1 MPCPRCQHE
10 NPSGQKFCGE
20 CGARLAA
27 LCSACGASNSPDQ
40 KFCGAC
46 GTSLA
51 RAGSPRQ
58 LGTPDSYTP
67 KHLAEKILTSKSAL
81 EGERKQVTVLFA
93 DLKGSMELLA
103 DRDPEEARKLLDPVL
118 ERMMEAVHRYEGT
131 VNQVMGDGI
140 MALFGAP
147 LAHEDHAVRACYAAL
162 RMQESVKK
170 YAEEIRRSHAAVVKI
185 RVGLN
190 SGEVV
195 VRAIGSDLHM
205 DYTAVGQTTLLAARM
220 EQLADPGSI
229 AIAPETLA
237 LAEGYVEVRSLGP
250 VPVKG
255 LDAPVETYELVG
267 AGPRRSRLAASAD
280 RGLTKFVGRDAELE
294 QLRQALGR
302 AATGHGQ
309 VVALVGE
316 AGVGKSRLV
325 WEEVH
330 SHRTHGWLIVQASS
344 ISYGSSMPYLPLVE
358 LLRAYCQIDP
368 RDDARKVREKLTGK
382 VLTLDPALQPAIA
395 AFLALLDVPV
405 EDPGW
410 QALEPPQRHDQ
421 TLDAVKRLLLR
432 ESQIQPLL
440 VVFEDLHW
448 IDPQTQAFLD
458 RLVESLPSA
467 RLVLL
472 VNYRPEYQHSWGGKT
487 YYTQLRLDPLSPDSA
502 EALLHALLGDDRSVA
517 PLTALLS
524 ERTEGNPFFLE
535 ESVRALV
542 ETGALVGERGVYRP
556 TTAPTRVEMPATV
569 QAILAARIDRIPPED
584 KRLLQVAAVIGREV
598 PFALLEEV
606 AGLPDDQ
613 LRRGLAHLQAA
624 EFLYESRLFP
634 DLAYT
639 FKHALTHD
647 VAYAA
652 LLHERRRALHGAVL
666 AAIERHAGTGRA
678 EQAEARAYHAV
689 RAEIW
694 DRAVDALR
702 EAGAAAYA
710 RGAVGPSVD
719 RIEQALELLPR
730 LPASADN
737 TRRAIDVRLSCTP
750 LLARGQNARGGA
762 LLREAEQLARD
773 LDDQGRLTQALRRLG
788 GVLMADGQY
797 ARAAE
802 YEEEVLALPTVRAD
816 AEVRIAAAWQLG
828 MIQSALGRYRE
839 AIARL
844 VPIADGPDAEVA
856 TSLLGG
862 TTQAYAAMCGWLG
875 WCHAALGRFEE
886 ARRYGDRGVESAQQ
900 FSHPPTQVFVGNVR
914 AYVDAY
920 QGRFDEA
927 IPRLERALREAEVH
941 GLSNMITTV
950 SSVLGAALVGAG
962 RTVEGLALLAR
973 GVTAQERIGHRFHLA
988 RRYREWADSLLL
1000 AGELPDAQRA
1010 ADTALSLARAM
1021 GERGAEAETLRVL
1034 GAIAAAGCSADPGA
1048 SATLYQ
1054 QGLALAV
1061 ELGMRPSAAHCHLGL
1076 GKLYRRTGD
1085 RAKAAEHLMTA
1096 SAMYREMDM
1105 GFWLEKA
1112 EAACAGG
1119 DS

>member
-1 MPCPRCQHE
+1 MTCPRCHAE
-10 NPSGQKFCGE
+10 NRDGLRFCEDCGSRLTLACSQ
-20 CGARLAA
+20 CGAELAP
-27 LCSACGASNSPDQ
+27 G
-40 KFCGAC
+40 KRFCGAC
-46 GTSLA
+46 GA
-51 RAGSPRQ
+51 PAAGQSAASTPSPE
-58 LGTPDSYTP
+58 SYTP

-162 RMQESVKK
+162 RMQESVKT

-205 DYTAVGQTTLLAARM
+205 DYTAVGQTTHLAARM

-229 AIAPETLA
+229 VIAPETLA
-237 LAEGYVEVRSLGP
+237 LAEGYVEVRSLGA

-255 LDAPVETYELVG
+255 LADPVETYELVG
-267 AGPRRSRLAASAD
+267 AGPRRSRLAASAH

-294 QLRQALGR
+294 QLRQALSR
-302 AATGHGQ
+302 AATGRGQ

-410 QALEPPQRHDQ
+410 QALEPPQRHDR

-542 ETGALVGERGVYRP
+542 ETGALVGERGVYRL
-556 TTAPTRVEMPATV
+556 TTAPTHVEMPATV

-666 AAIERHAGTGRA
+666 VAIERHAGTGRA
-678 EQAEARAYHAV
+678 EHAEARAYHAI

-710 RGAVGPSVD
+710 RGAVGPSVE
-719 RIEQALELLPR
+719 RIEQAIELLPR

-750 LLARGQNARGGA
+750 LLARGQIARVGA

-773 LDDQGRLTQALRRLG
+773 LGDQGRLTQALRRLG
-788 GVLMADGQY
+788 GVLMSGGQY

-802 YEEEVLALPTVRAD
+802 YEEEVLGLPTVRAD
-816 AEVRIAAAWQLG
+816 AEVRVAAAWQLG
-828 MIQSALGRYRE
+828 VIQSALGRYRE

-844 VPIADGPDAEVA
+844 VRIADGPDAEVA

-862 TTQAYAAMCGWLG
+862 STQVYAATCGWLG
-875 WCHAALGRFEE
+875 WCHAALERFEE
-886 ARRYGDRGVESAQQ
+886 ARRYGDRGIESAQR
-900 FSHPPTQVFVGNVR
+900 FAHPPTQVFVENVR
-914 AYVDAY
+914 AYIDAY

-927 IPRLERALREAEVH
+927 IPVLERALREAEVH
-941 GLSNMITTV
+941 GLSMITTV
-950 SSVLGAALVGAG
+950 SSVLGAALAGAG
-962 RTVEGLALLAR
+962 RTVEGLALLASGVR
-973 GVTAQERIGHRFHLA
+973 GQERIGNRFHLA
-988 RRYREWADSLLL
+988 RRFREWADSLLL
-1000 AGELPDAQRA
+1000 AGELPDAQRT

-1076 GKLYRRTGD
+1076 GQLYRRTGP
-1085 RAKAAEHLMTA
+1085 RAKAEEHLTIA
-1096 SAMYREMDM
+1096 TTMYREMGM
-1105 GFWLEKA
+1105 TFWLKKA
-1112 EAACAGG
+1112 AAELGG
-1119 DS
+1119 VER